1 MTDEAIKEQ
10 IKDIVKRSLG
20 GTNYKI
26 FVFGSRATGENRQW
40 SDIDLGI
47 LSEGKIPGHVMIK
60 IEEELEN
67 SQIPYKIDLVDFRNV
82 SDQFRKIA
90 LKRVVYL

>member
-1 MTDEAIKEQ
+1 MIDEATRKQ

-20 GTNYKI
+20 GTSYKI

-47 LSEGKIPGHVMIK
+47 LSKEKIPGHVMIK
-60 IEEELEN
+60 IEGEFEN
-67 SQIPYKIDLVDFRNV
+67 SQIPYKIDLIDFQTV

-90 LKRVVYL
+90 LKKVVYL